1 MRPVFL
7 FVKITLIALLV
18 FSCSKKVS
26 EKEYFDL
33 ATQYMDQQNW
43 VQAEENFSKVIQE
56 YPNGLFSSKA
66 LFMLGYINAN
76 HMDNFEKAKEY
87 YTEFLEKYPDH
98 ELADAARYELENMG
112 KDVEDLPFLNEQ
124 PEQGASEQSAQQPA
138 AQPNTSAT
146 N

>member
-1 MRPVFL
+1 MRPVFW
-7 FVKITLIALLV
+7 FVKIALIALIV
-18 FSCSKKVS
+18 FSCSEKVS

-66 LFMLGYINAN
+66 LFMLGYVNAN
-76 HMDNFEKAKEY
+76 PLKNFEKAKKY
-87 YTEFLEKYPDH
+87 YTEFLERYPDH

-124 PEQGASEQSAQQPA
+124 PDQKTSEQSAQQPVQ
-138 AQPNTSAT
+138 QPNASAT

>member
-7 FVKITLIALLV
+7 FVKITMISLIVL
-18 FSCSKKVS
+18 SCSEKVS

-43 VQAEENFSKVIQE
+43 AQAEENFSKVIQE

-76 HMDNFEKAKEY
+76 HMKNFEKAKEY

-124 PEQGASEQSAQQPA
+124 PEQNASQQSAQQPA
-138 AQPNTSAT
+138 PQPNTSAT

>member
-1 MRPVFL
+1 MRTVFL
-7 FVKITLIALLV
+7 FVNITLVALVV

-76 HMDNFEKAKEY
+76 PLKNFEKAKKY

-98 ELADAARYELENMG
+98 ELAEAARYELENMG

-124 PEQGASEQSAQQPA
+124 PDQNTSKQSAR
-138 AQPNTSAT
+138 QPNSTAT
-146 N
+146 Y

>member
-1 MRPVFL
+1 MRTILWFATIIL
-7 FVKITLIALLV
+7 AASFIL
-18 FSCSKKVS
+18 SCSDKAS

-43 VQAEENFSKVIQE
+43 EKAEEYYNKVLQD

-66 LFMLGYINAN
+66 LFMVGYLNAN
-76 HMDNFEKAKEY
+76 HMKNFDKARKY
-87 YTEFLEKYPDH
+87 YTDFLEKYPDH

-112 KDVEDLPFLNEQ
+112 KDVDELPFMQE
-124 PEQGASEQSAQQPA
+124 EQGTEASTSQQSAQKEEP
-138 AQPNTSAT
+138 SST